1 MAETFIFKIPIQQT
15 WLNTYI
21 VLVFSADTTVIFPF
35 NSVIIDLA
43 DFYTGINSDGLHT
56 EDFRRPVAG
65 KA

>member
-21 VLVFSADTTVIFPF
+21 VLVFSADTTVIFPS

-43 DFYTGINSDGLHT
+43 DFCTGINSDRLHT